1 MAQRTADHTAKFF
14 TASALEA
21 YAQFKAGQLKFE
33 FPHQVGLWHQATN
46 DRSFACFVKR
56 SLFALAHTSWC
67 VAQAAEAHVPPDHR
81 DKHMLSNTALPTT
94 PSIKELYVLI

>member
-1 MAQRTADHTAKFF
+1 MAQRTAGHTAKFF

-33 FPHQVGLWHQATN
+33 IPQQVGLWHQTTC
-46 DRSFACFVKR
+46 DRFFACFVKY
-56 SLFALAHTSWC
+56 SLFALAQTSWC

-81 DKHMLSNTALPTT
+81 DKHMLSNTASPTT
-94 PSIKELYVLI
+94 PSINELYVLL